1 MNNPFVTNG
10 YAGPKYFCDRVSE
23 TQNIVQMLTNENNI
37 ALISPRRL
45 GKTDLIY
52 HCFAQPEICEKYH
65 TFIVDIYSTA
75 SVRDFVNILG
85 KAVLDSLK
93 SKGRQS
99 WEKFINAVSSLRQN
113 IGFDMNGF
121 PSWSIGLG
129 EIENPSASL
138 DEIFSYL
145 ESADRKCLVAIDEFQ
160 QITRYADK
168 NIEATLRTYIQ
179 KCINTHFIFSG
190 SQRHLMGAIFTSPS
204 RPFFQSVTIMNLP
217 PIPLDKYTEFAI
229 DKFNEAG
236 KNIDKEVVANLYE
249 RFDSIT
255 SYMQRIMNML
265 FVRTPAKGTCTIEM
279 IDSTIEQ
286 LLDFTSD
293 TYESILYQMPEKQR
307 DLLISIA
314 LDGKVKNISG
324 GDFVKRHKLQSPSSV
339 LSAVKGL
346 LEKDFI
352 TEDRNVYCVYDKLFE
367 MWIKRKYR

>member
-129 EIENPSASL
+129 EIENPSVSL

-179 KCINTHFIFSG
+179 KCTNTHFIFSG

-236 KNIDKEVVANLYE
+236 KNIDKDVVANLYE

-314 LDGKVKNISG
+314 LDSKVKNISG

-339 LSAVKGL
+339 LSAAKGL

>member
-179 KCINTHFIFSG
+179 KCTNTHFIFSG

-265 FVRTPAKGTCTIEM
+265 F
-279 IDSTIEQ
+279 S
-286 LLDFTSD
+286 
-293 TYESILYQMPEKQR
+293 
-307 DLLISIA
+307 
-314 LDGKVKNISG
+314 
-324 GDFVKRHKLQSPSSV
+324 
-339 LSAVKGL
+339 
-346 LEKDFI
+346 
-352 TEDRNVYCVYDKLFE
+352 
-367 MWIKRKYR
+367 

>member
-113 IGFDMNGF
+113 IGFDMNGY

-129 EIENPSASL
+129 EIENPSVSL
-138 DEIFSYL
+138 DEVFSYL

-179 KCINTHFIFSG
+179 KCTNTHFIFSG

-229 DKFNEAG
+229 GKFNEAG
-236 KNIDKEVVANLYE
+236 KSIDKEVAANLYE

-265 FVRTPAKGTCTIEM
+265 FVRTPANGTCTIEM

-286 LLDFTSD
+286 LLDFSSD
-293 TYESILYQMPEKQR
+293 TYESIIYQMPEKQR

-324 GDFVKRHKLQSPSSV
+324 GDFVKRHKLQSSSSV
-339 LSAVKGL
+339 LSAAKGL

-352 TEDRNVYCVYDKLFE
+352 TEDRNVYYVYDKLFE

>member
-10 YAGPKYFCDRVSE
+10 YAGAKYFCDREKE
-23 TQNIVQMLTNENNI
+23 TKNIVQMITNENNL

-52 HCFAQPEICEKYH
+52 HCFAQPEIRDKYH

-75 SVRDFVNILG
+75 SVRDFVNLLG

-113 IGFDMNGF
+113 IGFDMNGY
-121 PSWSIGLG
+121 PSWSIGIG
-129 EIENPSASL
+129 EIENPSVSL
-138 DEIFSYL
+138 DEIFCYL
-145 ESADRKCLVAIDEFQ
+145 ESADKKCLVAIDEFQ
-160 QITRYADK
+160 KITRYTHN
-168 NIEATLRTYIQ
+168 NIQATLRTYIQ
-179 KCINTHFIFSG
+179 KCTNTHFIFSG
-190 SQRHLMGAIFTSPS
+190 SQRHLMGEIFTSPS

-217 PIPLDKYTEFAI
+217 PIPLEKYTEFVVKHFEDAGKSI
-229 DKFNEAG
+229 DKQV
-236 KNIDKEVVANLYE
+236 ISCLYE
-249 RFDSIT
+249 KFDSIT
-255 SYMQRIMNML
+255 SYMQRIMNLL
-265 FVRTPAKGTCTIEM
+265 FVRTPINGTCTIDM

-286 LLDFTSD
+286 LLDFSSD
-293 TYESILYQMPEKQR
+293 TYEAILYQMPEKQR
-307 DLLISIA
+307 DLFVSIA

-324 GDFVKRHKLQSPSSV
+324 GEFVKKHKLLSPSSV

-352 TEDRNVYCVYDKLFE
+352 TEDRNVYSVYDKLFE
-367 MWIKRKYR
+367 LWIKRMYK

>member
-179 KCINTHFIFSG
+179 KCTNTHFIFSG

-229 DKFNEAG
+229 GKFNEAG

>member
-121 PSWSIGLG
+121 PNWSIGLG
-129 EIENPSASL
+129 EIENPSVSL

-339 LSAVKGL
+339 LSATKGL

>member
-10 YAGPKYFCDRVSE
+10 YAGAKYFCDREKE
-23 TQNIVQMLTNENNI
+23 TKNIVQMLTNENNL

-52 HCFAQPEICEKYH
+52 HCFAQPEISDKYH

-75 SVRDFVNILG
+75 SVRDFVNLLG

-113 IGFDMNGF
+113 IGFDMNGY
-121 PSWSIGLG
+121 PSWSIGIG

-145 ESADRKCLVAIDEFQ
+145 ESADKKCLVAIDEFQ
-160 QITRYADK
+160 QITRYNDK

-179 KCINTHFIFSG
+179 KCTNTHFIFSG

-217 PIPLDKYTEFAI
+217 PIPLEKYTDFVVKHFEDAGKSI
-229 DKFNEAG
+229 DKQV
-236 KNIDKEVVANLYE
+236 ISCLYE
-249 RFDSIT
+249 KFDSIT
-255 SYMQRIMNML
+255 SYMQRIMNLL
-265 FVRTPAKGTCTIEM
+265 FVRTPIKGTCTTEM

-286 LLDFTSD
+286 LLDFSAD
-293 TYESILYQMPEKQR
+293 TYEAILYQMPEKQR
-307 DLLISIA
+307 DLFVSIA
-314 LDGKVKNISG
+314 LEGKVKNISG
-324 GDFVKRHKLQSPSSV
+324 GEFVKKHKLLSPSSV
-339 LSAVKGL
+339 LSAAKGL

-352 TEDRNVYCVYDKLFE
+352 TQDRNVYSVYDKLFE
-367 MWIKRKYR
+367 LWIRRMYK

>member
-113 IGFDMNGF
+113 IGFDMNGY

-129 EIENPSASL
+129 EIENPSVSL
-138 DEIFSYL
+138 DEVFSYL

-179 KCINTHFIFSG
+179 KCTNTHFIFSG

-229 DKFNEAG
+229 GKFNEAG
-236 KNIDKEVVANLYE
+236 KSIDKEVAANLYE

-265 FVRTPAKGTCTIEM
+265 FVRTPANGTCTIEM

-286 LLDFTSD
+286 LLDFSSD
-293 TYESILYQMPEKQR
+293 TYESILYQMPEKKR

-324 GDFVKRHKLQSPSSV
+324 GDFVKRHKLQSSSSV
-339 LSAVKGL
+339 LSAAKGL

-352 TEDRNVYCVYDKLFE
+352 TEDRNVYYVYDKLFE

>member
-99 WEKFINAVSSLRQN
+99 WEKFLNAASSLRQN

-179 KCINTHFIFSG
+179 KCTNTHFIFSG

-217 PIPLDKYTEFAI
+217 PIPLDKYTEFAVG
-229 DKFNEAG
+229 KFSEAG
-236 KNIDKEVVANLYE
+236 KNIDKEVVASLYK

-265 FVRTPAKGTCTIEM
+265 FVRTPVKGTCTIEM

-339 LSAVKGL
+339 LSAAKGL

-367 MWIKRKYR
+367 MWIKRKWM

>member
-10 YAGPKYFCDRVSE
+10 YAGAKYFCDREKE
-23 TQNIVQMLTNENNI
+23 TKNIVQMLTNENNL

-52 HCFAQPEICEKYH
+52 HCFAQPEIRDKYH

-75 SVRDFVNILG
+75 SVRDFVNLLG

-113 IGFDMNGF
+113 IGFDMNGY
-121 PSWSIGLG
+121 PNWSIGIG
-129 EIENPSASL
+129 EIENPAVSL

-145 ESADRKCLVAIDEFQ
+145 ESADKKCFVAIDEFQ
-160 QITRYADK
+160 QITRYNDK

-179 KCINTHFIFSG
+179 KCTNTHFIFSG

-204 RPFFQSVTIMNLP
+204 RPFFQSVTIINLP
-217 PIPLDKYTEFAI
+217 PIPLEKYTKFVVKHFEEADKSI
-229 DKFNEAG
+229 DKQ
-236 KNIDKEVVANLYE
+236 IISCLYE
-249 RFDSIT
+249 KFDSIT
-255 SYMQRIMNML
+255 SYMQRIMNLL
-265 FVRTPAKGTCTIEM
+265 FVKTPANGTCTIDM

-286 LLDFTSD
+286 LLDFSSD
-293 TYESILYQMPEKQR
+293 TYEAILYQMPEKQR
-307 DLLISIA
+307 DLLVSIA

-324 GDFVKRHKLQSPSSV
+324 GEFVKKHKLLSPSSV
-339 LSAVKGL
+339 LSAAKGL

-352 TEDRNVYCVYDKLFE
+352 TQDKNVYSVYDKLFE
-367 MWIKRKYR
+367 LWIRRMYK